1 MRLASI
7 ASGSGGN
14 AVYVGTE
21 HTHILVDIG
30 ISNRRIEQGLNDLGL
45 AADEL
50 NALVVTHEHL
60 DHVKGLPVF
69 MRRHLVPL
77 YATAG
82 TLEML
87 RNHGML
93 EGVEKDLI
101 HEIRAES
108 RFSVG
113 DLSLLPFAIDH
124 DAAEPVA
131 YRIMSQKKAVAV
143 ATDMGHFTEGIVS
156 HLLQLDAVLLESNHD
171 VRMLE
176 AGPYP
181 YQLKRRILGDLGHL
195 SNENAGRL
203 LKRILHDGMKQV
215 FLGHL
220 SKENNFPALAYE
232 TVRCELGGTAKDL
245 PIAVA
250 ARDRL
255 SPVCEF

>member
-7 ASGSGGN
+7 ASGSSGN

-87 RNHGML
+87 WNHGML

-143 ATDMGHFTEGIVS
+143 ATDMGHFTEEIVS

-176 AGPYP
+176 AGP
-181 YQLKRRILGDLGHL
+181 
-195 SNENAGRL
+195 
-203 LKRILHDGMKQV
+203 
-215 FLGHL
+215 
-220 SKENNFPALAYE
+220 
-232 TVRCELGGTAKDL
+232 
-245 PIAVA
+245 
-250 ARDRL
+250 
-255 SPVCEF
+255 